1 MKLWIRSTFS
11 SVATAVIP
19 DFGFA
24 WSPSLKPSIRL
35 LVYLQG
41 KMALGSGVSLDVTQ
55 APIPNLPLVS
65 CCHPTPSLAQ
75 AGCKYISNLHH
86 SCSFMT
92 RAIKKKIEYMNPSES
107 ANLSLPPHSALGLR
121 FLGLSPSPPL
131 SWEMWWR
138 RVEWLRLCTNIQSLS
153 NKWISVSSIICLA
166 VAPIICCEL

>member
-1 MKLWIRSTFS
+1 MLWIRSTFS
-11 SVATAVIP
+11 SMATAVIP

-24 WSPSLKPSIRL
+24 WSPSLKLSIRL

-41 KMALGSGVSLDVTQ
+41 KMSLGLGVSLDVTQ

-86 SCSFMT
+86 SSSVMT
-92 RAIKKKIEYMNPSES
+92 RDIKKNRIYECIRVCK
-107 ANLSLPPHSALGLR
+107 SLPSSPFCPRLEVLGL
-121 FLGLSPSPPL
+121 PPPPL